1 MARGW
6 GAEAKRYGAPIAF
19 LLAVTIAV
27 LLVRSGLQADSTAV
41 TGTTTVTTVTTHP
54 RPVPRR
60 QRRFYKLRAGQTL
73 SDVALRYDTTVDALL
88 VLNPRVDPNALRVGQ
103 RIRIR

>member
-6 GAEAKRYGAPIAF
+6 RAEVKRYGAPVVF

-27 LLVRSGLQADSTAV
+27 LLVRSGLQTNSRAV
-41 TGTTTVTTVTTHP
+41 TGTTGTKVTTTQP

-73 SDVALRYDTTVDALL
+73 SDVALRYHTTVDALL

>member
-6 GAEAKRYGAPIAF
+6 RAEVTRYGAPVVF

-27 LLVRSGLQADSTAV
+27 LLVRSGLKTDSTAV
-41 TGTTTVTTVTTHP
+41 TGTTATKTATNP
-54 RPVPRR
+54 RPVPVRK
-60 QRRFYKLRAGQTL
+60 RRFYKLRAGQTL
-73 SDVALRYDTTVDALL
+73 SDVALRYHTTVDALL

-103 RIRIR
+103 RIRVR

>member
-1 MARGW
+1 
-6 GAEAKRYGAPIAF
+6 
-19 LLAVTIAV
+19 
-27 LLVRSGLQADSTAV
+27 V
-41 TGTTTVTTVTTHP
+41 TGTTATKITTQP

-73 SDVALRYDTTVDALL
+73 SDVALRYRTTVDALL

>member
-6 GAEAKRYGAPIAF
+6 RAEAKRYGAPIVF

-27 LLVRSGLQADSTAV
+27 LLVRSGLQSDSTAV
-41 TGTTTVTTVTTHP
+41 TGTTATKVTTQART
-54 RPVPRR
+54 VPRR

>member
-6 GAEAKRYGAPIAF
+6 GAEAKRYGAPIVF

-27 LLVRSGLQADSTAV
+27 LLVRSGLHTDTTAV
-41 TGTTTVTTVTTHP
+41 TGTTGTKVTTHE

-60 QRRFYKLRAGQTL
+60 LRRFYKLRAGQTL
-73 SDVALRYDTTVDALL
+73 SDVALRYHTTVDALL

-103 RIRIR
+103 RIRVR

>member
-6 GAEAKRYGAPIAF
+6 QAEVKRYAAPIAF

-27 LLVRSGLQADSTAV
+27 LLVRSGLQTKTAAV
-41 TGTTTVTTVTTHP
+41 TGSTATTVTTHP

-60 QRRFYKLRAGQTL
+60 LRRFYKLRAGETL
-73 SDVALRYDTTVDALL
+73 SDVAVRYHTTVDTLL
-88 VLNPRVDPNALRVGQ
+88 TLNPRIDPNALRVGQ
-103 RIRIR
+103 RIRVR

>member
-6 GAEAKRYGAPIAF
+6 RAEAKRYGAPIVF

-27 LLVRSGLQADSTAV
+27 LLVRSGLQTDSTAV
-41 TGTTTVTTVTTHP
+41 TGTTSTKVTTTHP

-60 QRRFYKLRAGQTL
+60 QRRYYTLRAGQTL
-73 SDVALRYDTTVDALL
+73 SDVALRYNTTVDALL
-88 VLNPRVDPNALRVGQ
+88 VLNPRVDPNALEVGQ
-103 RIRIR
+103 RIRVR